1 MNNTY
6 FNHLNFT
13 INERK
18 NTLKNILD
26 ILVNNK
32 QKIINSLYLDLHKP
46 QYESYFME
54 ILQIENEI
62 KYHLDYF
69 ESWLEERKWIS
80 PFKNMSLFF
89 SGMGHSYVQR
99 KPFGNVLIIGAWNYP
114 LNLSLMPLIGA
125 ISAGNKSMVILPDFD
140 YTHHTTN
147 LLIKLFN
154 IPKLNKYVIFSNGG
168 EKNVK
173 KMLKYKW
180 DLIFYTGSKKV
191 GKFIYESA
199 ASQLTPTILEL
210 GGKSPCVIDEEIN
223 ELLVRRIVW
232 GKLTNSGQTC
242 IAPDYFLVKDCVK
255 DKFLKMLVKTINE
268 FYGKDPQKSECYARI
283 INSKSLNRLKNIIDN
298 DKPFLYHG
306 GKIDIKN
313 LYIEPTIIDF
323 KNDKINFHKSACMA
337 DEIFGP
343 IFPIYSYNNVFENI
357 EIINKYK
364 NPLTAYLFC
373 KNSKGLSEFIK
384 SGSIV
389 INDTLMQMNSS
400 TPFGGIGDS
409 GIGNYHGKYSFDS
422 FTYQKSIL
430 KRYKYG
436 EINLRFPPY
445 TKIKYDQLLLFSKYV
460 TKKNRY
466 TLLLFL
472 LGFILLRKAYI
483 SMY

>member
-1 MNNTY
+1 
-6 FNHLNFT
+6 
-13 INERK
+13 
-18 NTLKNILD
+18 
-26 ILVNNK
+26 
-32 QKIINSLYLDLHKP
+32 
-46 QYESYFME
+46 ME

-69 ESWLEERKWIS
+69 ESWLVESKWIS

-89 SGMGHSYVQR
+89 SGMGQSYIQK

-125 ISAGNKSMVILPDFD
+125 ISAGNKAMVILPDIN

-147 LLIKLFN
+147 LLLKLFN
-154 IPKLNKYVIFSNGG
+154 ISDLNKYVIFISGG

-180 DLIFYTGSKKV
+180 DLIFYTGSKNV

-210 GGKSPCVIDEEIN
+210 GGKSPCIIDEEIN
-223 ELLVRRIVW
+223 ELLVKRIVW

-242 IAPDYFLVKDCVK
+242 IAPDYFLVKECVK
-255 DKFLKMLVKTINE
+255 NKFIKMLVKTITE
-268 FYGKDPQKSECYARI
+268 FYGTDPQQSNNYGRI
-283 INSKSLNRLKNIIDN
+283 VNSKSLYRLKNIIET
-298 DKPFLYHG
+298 DKRFLFYG
-306 GKIDIKN
+306 GKVDTTN

-323 KNDKINFHKSACMA
+323 NNDKISFYKSACMA

-343 IFPIYSYNNVFENI
+343 IFPIYSYNNVYETI
-357 EIINKYK
+357 EVINKYK

-373 KNSKGLSEFIK
+373 KNPKRLLEFIQ

-389 INDTLMQMNSS
+389 INDTLMQMNTS
-400 TPFGGIGDS
+400 TPFGGIGNS

-436 EINLRFPPY
+436 EIHLRFPPY
-445 TKIKYDQLLLFSKYV
+445 TITKYDQLSLFSKYI
-460 TKKNRY
+460 TKRSKYRF
-466 TLLLFL
+466 LF
-472 LGFILLRKAYI
+472 FILGIVILRVAAK
-483 SMY
+483 SFST